1 MPDARSVI
9 LVGHCMPD
17 KFMLRSAVKRLV
29 PGSDIVTVNDAKK
42 LAKHASSQSVLLV
55 NRVLDGRFDTRS
67 GIELIETLDAA
78 DDPPVAILIS
88 NAIRARLAPYPYARL
103 SLELSLNPVSPS
115 PTIPAS
121 ASTNPSP

>member
-29 PGSDIVTVNDAKK
+29 PGSDIVTVNDEKK

-67 GIELIETLDAA
+67 GIELIESLAAA

-88 NAIRARLAPYPYARL
+88 NRPDAQEQAVAAGARPGFGKSDLYAG
-103 SLELSLNPVSPS
+103 
-115 PTIPAS
+115 
-121 ASTNPSP
+121 STAKILRDAVGTA